1 MTTSNNELALTPSD
15 SVRLVQN
22 QDGAVLLDIRQ
33 GLCLS
38 MTSVGVQI
46 WELLKLKASVGHI
59 VETLVAEF
67 HVPRQQI
74 HDDVIAFIGDLRD
87 KRLLVPSVSPRSKR
101 LPTVSNL
108 ILMGQRN
115 FQRRFS
121 RPGTGA
127 RFLSWKAFFA
137 LLAFDLLRFGENF
150 STMHDFVQNWTVA
163 PGPMTPDAVQRVTQA
178 LNWACVWYPK
188 KVLCLQRSS
197 VLTCLLRSCGVEAQ
211 MVMGA
216 QKFPFKAHAWT
227 EVDGRAINERKDVQ
241 ALYLVWEHC

>member
-46 WELLKLKASVGHI
+46 WELLKLKSSVGHI
-59 VETLVAEF
+59 VETLVADF

-74 HDDVIAFIGDLRD
+74 HDDVMAFIGDLRD
-87 KRLLVPSVSPRSKR
+87 KRLLVTNVFSKRRR
-101 LPTVSNL
+101 LPTISNL
-108 ILMGQRN
+108 ILIGHRN

-121 RPGTGA
+121 RPGTVVH
-127 RFLSWKAFFA
+127 FLSWKAFLA

-150 STMHDFVQNWTVA
+150 SRMHEFVQNWTVA
-163 PGPMTPDAVQRVTQA
+163 PGPITPDSVQRVTQA

-197 VLTCLLRSCGVEAQ
+197 VLTCLLRSCGVGAQ

-241 ALYLVWEHC
+241 SLYLVWEHC